1 MPKNYVA
8 REHGLENGFENV
20 YDVLHWDKEDNP
32 VVLKKRVREH
42 VGGSHT
48 SSRKIYQWN
57 CELGYSSD
65 RG

>member
-32 VVLKKRVREH
+32 VVLKKRV
-42 VGGSHT
+42 GGLSHFFKKDL
-48 SSRKIYQWN
+48 SM
-57 CELGYSSD
+57 EL
-65 RG
+65 